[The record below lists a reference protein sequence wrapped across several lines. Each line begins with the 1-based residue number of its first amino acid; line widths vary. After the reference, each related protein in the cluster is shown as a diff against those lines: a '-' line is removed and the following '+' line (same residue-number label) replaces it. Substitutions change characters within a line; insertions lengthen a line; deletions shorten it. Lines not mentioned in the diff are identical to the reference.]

1 MTDYD
6 PFGRP
11 PRRGHGRAVLAI
23 FMPLPPAGA
32 DVAFLALR
40 HVMAPNAEAAIG
52 SQLTSHPSSLP
63 LDTGTRS

>member
-1 MTDYD
+1 MTDND

-11 PRRGHGRAVLAI
+11 PRRGHGHAVPAI
-23 FMPLPPAGA
+23 FMPLPPTGA
-32 DVAFLALR
+32 DLAFLALR
-40 HVMAPNAEAAIG
+40 HVMTPNAEATIG